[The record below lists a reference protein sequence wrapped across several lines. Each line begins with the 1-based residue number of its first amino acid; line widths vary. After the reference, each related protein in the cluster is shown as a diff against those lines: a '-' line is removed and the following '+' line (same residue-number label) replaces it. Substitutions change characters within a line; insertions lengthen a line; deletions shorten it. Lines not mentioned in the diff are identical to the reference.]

1 MSFDEQ
7 LRQLF
12 ETALTELTDVARA
25 DVDRARQEALEEGR
39 RRGLDEGRQQ
49 GIEEGRQQGVEEG
62 RQQGVEEG
70 RQQGIE
76 DGRSQ
81 ARDEARALAHQE
93 LEALRAATAVRPSDI
108 ATLDRLVDSFRAL
121 DRARSLSEV
130 LETVAACAVREA
142 SRAAILL
149 VREPRLRGWRFIG
162 FDESVDAGSF
172 ETALADAAVL
182 AAAIATNAVATDRE
196 LPVFARPGDGECF
209 ALPLEVGGAAVA
221 VLYADGFDEAARA
234 GGVVQRL
241 EALGRH
247 ASRTLEALTAL
258 KAARALVQAP
268 GDHPSANGSG
278 DDADSSAKRYAK
290 LLVSEIKLYHEP
302 AVVAGRRERDLAMRL
317 GGEIARARVLYE
329 QRVPQTVRSRTDYFR
344 DELVRTLANGD
355 ATLLQLSREAGSPG
369 V

>member
-182 AAAIATNAVATDRE
+182 AAAIATNAAATDRE

-278 DDADSSAKRYAK
+278 DDADSSAKRYA
-290 LLVSEIKLYHEP
+290 
-302 AVVAGRRERDLAMRL
+302 
-317 GGEIARARVLYE
+317 
-329 QRVPQTVRSRTDYFR
+329 
-344 DELVRTLANGD
+344 
-355 ATLLQLSREAGSPG
+355 
-369 V
+369 

>member
-1 MSFDEQ
+1 MSFEEQ
-7 LRQLF
+7 LRRLF
-12 ETALTELTDVARA
+12 DTALTELTDSARA

-39 RRGLDEGRQQ
+39 RVGLDEGRQQ
-49 GIEEGRQQGVEEG
+49 GIEEGRQQGLEEG

-70 RQQGIE
+70 RSQG
-76 DGRSQ
+76 
-81 ARDEARALAHQE
+81 RDEALGQAQQE
-93 LEALRAATAVRPSDI
+93 VEALREAATVRPSDT
-108 ATLDRLVDSFRAL
+108 ATLDRLVDSLRAI

-130 LETVAACAVREA
+130 LDTALACAVRETR
-142 SRAAILL
+142 RAAVL
-149 VREPRLRGWRFIG
+149 VVHDSRLRGWRFIG
-162 FDESVDAGSF
+162 FDEPVDAGSF
-172 ETALADAAVL
+172 EAPLADAAVI
-182 AAAIATNAVATDRE
+182 AAAIATNAAATDLE
-196 LPVFARPGDGECF
+196 LPPFAHPGEGECF

-234 GGVVQRL
+234 GGCVQRL

-258 KAARALVQAP
+258 KAARTLVQAP

-278 DDADSSAKRYAK
+278 ADDADSSAKRYAK

-302 AVVAGRRERDLAMRL
+302 AVVAGRRDRDLAMRL

-329 QRVPQTVRSRTDYFR
+329 QRVPESVRSRSDYFR

-355 ATLLQLSREAGSPG
+355 ATLLHVNREAGSPG
-369 V
+369 A

>member
-7 LRQLF
+7 LRRLF
-12 ETALTELTDVARA
+12 DTALTELTEVARA
-25 DVDRARQEALEEGR
+25 DVERARQEALEEGR

-49 GIEEGRQQGVEEG
+49 GIEQG

-76 DGRSQ
+76 DGRLQ
-81 ARDEARALAHQE
+81 ALGEARTLAQQE
-93 LEALRAATAVRPSDI
+93 VEALREAAAVRPSDT

-130 LETVAACAVREA
+130 LDTVAACAVRES

-149 VREPRLRGWRFIG
+149 VREPSLRGWRFIG
-162 FDESVDAGSF
+162 FDEPVDTGSF
-172 ETALADAAVL
+172 ETALADAAVIT
-182 AAAIATNAVATDRE
+182 AAIATNAAATDRE
-196 LPVFARPGDGECF
+196 LPAFARPGDGECF

-258 KAARALVQAP
+258 KAARALGEAP
-268 GDHPSANGSG
+268 GDHPSGNGSG
-278 DDADSSAKRYAK
+278 DDADRSAKRYAK

>member
-7 LRQLF
+7 LRRLF
-12 ETALTELTDVARA
+12 DTALNELTDEARA
-25 DVDRARQEALEEGR
+25 DVDRARQDALEEGR

-49 GIEEGRQQGVEEG
+49 GIEQG

-93 LEALRAATAVRPSDI
+93 VEALREAAAVRPSDT

-130 LETVAACAVREA
+130 LDTVAACAVRET

-149 VREPRLRGWRFIG
+149 VREPSLRGWRFIG
-162 FDESVDAGSF
+162 FDEPVDAGSF
-172 ETALADAAVL
+172 ETALADAAVI
-182 AAAIATNAVATDRE
+182 AAAIATNAAATDRE
-196 LPVFARPGDGECF
+196 LPAFARPSDGECF

-268 GDHPSANGSG
+268 GGHPSGNGSSV

-302 AVVAGRRERDLAMRL
+302 AVVAGRRDRDLAMRL

-355 ATLLQLSREAGSPG
+355 ATLLQLNREAGSPG

>member
-7 LRQLF
+7 LRRLF
-12 ETALTELTDVARA
+12 DTALTELTDVARA

-49 GIEEGRQQGVEEG
+49 GIE
-62 RQQGVEEG
+62 
-70 RQQGIE
+70 

-93 LEALRAATAVRPSDI
+93 VEALREAAAVRPPDT
-108 ATLDRLVDSFRAL
+108 ATLDRFVDSFRAL
-121 DRARSLSEV
+121 DRARSLGEV
-130 LETVAACAVREA
+130 LDTVAACTVRET
-142 SRAAILL
+142 SRSAVLL

-172 ETALADAAVL
+172 ETALADAAVI
-182 AAAIATNAVATDRE
+182 AAAIATNAAATDRE
-196 LPVFARPGDGECF
+196 LPVFARPGDGDCF

-221 VLYADGFDEAARA
+221 VLYADGFDQAARA

-278 DDADSSAKRYAK
+278 ADDADSSAKRYAR

-302 AVVAGRRERDLAMRL
+302 AVVAGRRDRDLAMRL

-355 ATLLQLSREAGSPG
+355 ATLLQLSRESGFPG